1 MNPTQAQPG
10 INIGVLATDKYK
22 GIETEEEN
30 SPEMSNDEG
39 LPEGYKPPKNLV
51 RVPVVQRIEHWFP
64 KPRIQVRF
72 LSGTADLL

>member
-1 MNPTQAQPG
+1 
-10 INIGVLATDKYK
+10 
-22 GIETEEEN
+22 
-30 SPEMSNDEG
+30 MSNDEG
-39 LPEGYKPPKNLV
+39 LPDTLKTPSKLI